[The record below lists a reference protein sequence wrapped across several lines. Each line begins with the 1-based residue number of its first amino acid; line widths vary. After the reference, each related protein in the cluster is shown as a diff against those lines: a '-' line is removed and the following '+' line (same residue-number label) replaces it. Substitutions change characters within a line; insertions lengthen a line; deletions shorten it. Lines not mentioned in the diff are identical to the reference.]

1 MVSLRRSASNSRI
14 FLSTRS
20 TTSCS
25 TPSSVAQPS
34 DASIPHLD
42 TNIPPGV
49 RVTKIYH
56 RPGRNFLARFLS
68 SIAIDQVYRL
78 EDADT
83 EEGAHVA
90 FCSIISGHLVELDSI
105 YKRGAGTLRP
115 ALERKVSFRRFHYP
129 QGTQAGSPGM
139 SPARVGHPRN
149 SRSLILG

>member
-1 MVSLRRSASNSRI
+1 MVSLRRSASTSRI
-14 FLSTRS
+14 VLSSQS

-25 TPSSVAQPS
+25 PPSSVAQPS
-34 DASIPHLD
+34 EASIPHLD

-49 RVTKIYH
+49 RVTKIYN
-56 RPGRNFLARFLS
+56 RPGRHFLARFLS

-90 FCSIISGHLVELDSI
+90 FCSIKSGYLAELDSI
-105 YKRGAGTLRP
+105 YKRGAGTLRF
-115 ALERKVSFRRFHYP
+115 ALEREGSFRRFHHP
-129 QGTQAGSPGM
+129 QGTQARSPGM
-139 SPARVGHPRN
+139 SPAQVGHPCN